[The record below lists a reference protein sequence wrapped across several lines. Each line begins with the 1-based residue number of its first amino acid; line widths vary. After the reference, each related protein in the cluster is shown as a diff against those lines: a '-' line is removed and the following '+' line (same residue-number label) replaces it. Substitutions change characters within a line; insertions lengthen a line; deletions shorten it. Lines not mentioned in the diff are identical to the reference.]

1 MGMLGQRMLGRL
13 AELFPA
19 PRGVGPL
26 LQRDYWGVIVDCRLS
41 PSEVIDLVARR
52 FPDFAP
58 AWLAAFRRLRPNHG
72 PLDVGDELEVHIR
85 MTGTFRVRVVHR
97 DRNSFTLATLIGH
110 PEAGRI
116 TFGAYRNDVGDVIF
130 HIRSRA
136 RSGSRRFYAGFRA
149 MGEAMQTETW
159 GEFVNRVAWT
169 VGSGILAYVHAERR
183 RLPPDAE
190 GPDAARS
197 PTFIARGD

>member
-1 MGMLGQRMLGRL
+1 M
-13 AELFPA
+13 
-19 PRGVGPL
+19 
-26 LQRDYWGVIVDCRLS
+26 
-41 PSEVIDLVARR
+41 
-52 FPDFAP
+52 
-58 AWLAAFRRLRPNHG
+58 
-72 PLDVGDELEVHIR
+72 
-85 MTGTFRVRVVHR
+85 
-97 DRNSFTLATLIGH
+97 GH

-116 TFGAYRNDVGDVIF
+116 TFGAYPNEVGDIIF

-136 RSGSRRFYAGFRA
+136 RSGSSVFYASFIA
-149 MGEAMQTETW
+149 LGEAMQTETW
-159 GEFVNRVAWT
+159 AEFVNRVAWT

>member
-1 MGMLGQRMLGRL
+1 
-13 AELFPA
+13 
-19 PRGVGPL
+19 
-26 LQRDYWGVIVDCRLS
+26 
-41 PSEVIDLVARR
+41 
-52 FPDFAP
+52 
-58 AWLAAFRRLRPNHG
+58 RRLRPNHG

-159 GEFVNRVAWT
+159 AEFVNRVALT

>member
-1 MGMLGQRMLGRL
+1 MFGQRVRRRL
-13 AELFPA
+13 SALLPA
-19 PRGVGPL
+19 RRGVGPL
-26 LQRDYWGVIVDCRLS
+26 LQRDYWAVIVDCRLS
-41 PSEVIDLVARR
+41 PPEVIDLVARH
-52 FPDFAP
+52 FPEFAP
-58 AWLAAFRRLRPNHG
+58 AELAAFRRLGQGRG
-72 PLDVGDELEVHIR
+72 PLEVGDELEVRIR

-97 DRNSFTLATLIGH
+97 NRNSFTLATVVGH

-116 TFGAYRNDVGDVIF
+116 TFGAYRNDVGDVVF

-159 GEFVNRVAWT
+159 AEFVNRVALT
-169 VGSGILAYVHAERR
+169 VGSGVLAYVHADLR

-190 GPDAARS
+190 GPEAMRS
-197 PTFIARGD
+197 PTFIARGE